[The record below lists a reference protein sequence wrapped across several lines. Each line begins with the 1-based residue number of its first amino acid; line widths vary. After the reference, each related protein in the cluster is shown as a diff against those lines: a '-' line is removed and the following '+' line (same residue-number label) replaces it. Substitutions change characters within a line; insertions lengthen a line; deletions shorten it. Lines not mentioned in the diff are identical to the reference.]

1 MSFEDPFRYF
11 ELSQKDATAAD
22 VKRAYAKRLK
32 VTRPD
37 DDPAEFMRLRK
48 NFESALNSIKWRDQ
62 DRANGYDDTY
72 EDEEEDSDADNALAD
87 NPPLPPVSADPQLA
101 QTPDLAPETVPP
113 PPTGAEWSEDDADP
127 FGPDTPPPAEPAT
140 QPWGFTPDDQT
151 LVKNAVEQIRTLM
164 DDAER
169 RQKWSAWLAILDNE
183 HLEGIDTFQMLSYR
197 LRNLVCQETSP
208 EEGRTV
214 ARVSDRIS
222 PTILL
227 HLDDRFGWSKQTGT
241 DWVTRNE
248 NLWISRLVETA
259 ASATGRQSITPW
271 EKAQRELRAQAEGGK
286 PSRFSKK
293 TERMVAIA
301 WIVARIALILVLIN
315 FIGYLLRE

>member
-1 MSFEDPFRYF
+1 MSFEDPFHYF
-11 ELSQKDATAAD
+11 ELSRKDATAAD

-48 NFESALNSIKWRDQ
+48 NFESALNSIKWRDE
-62 DRANGYDDTY
+62 DRANGYDDAY
-72 EDEEEDSDADNALAD
+72 EDEDESDETEALVE
-87 NPPLPPVSADPQLA
+87 PPATSPVSA
-101 QTPDLAPETVPP
+101 APEPVRAPDAPP
-113 PPTGAEWSEDDADP
+113 QNIPPTPEGAEWSEDDADP
-127 FGPDTPPPAEPAT
+127 FGPDTPPPSEPAT

-151 LVKNAVEQIRTLM
+151 LVKNAVDQIRTLM
-164 DDAER
+164 DDTER

-214 ARVSDRIS
+214 ARLTDRINPS
-222 PTILL
+222 ILL

-259 ASATGRQSITPW
+259 AIATGRQSITPW
-271 EKAQRELRAQAEGGK
+271 EKAQRELKAQAEGGK